1 MGLWTRLNSHASGRR
16 SGDQLNVYI
25 CDRFIIPAL
34 TPAQQHDIGHGHLLL
49 DQLTRAYIRQH
60 LNYRFQVFPD
70 GTSALAIERDIRAG
84 WTSPSRRSTS
94 TYHGSRSDRK
104 AGRRFRRR
112 GNRDRPPVRNREP
125 AADLLPARKRV
136 VGVPRSDLGR
146 HRGRRPHEPHRLA
159 STDDPRPQVGFQ
171 RGRQQ
176 PGCRLSQ
183 LAACLQLGPIR
194 PTATHCGNPAKRLPC
209 PSADGQQSRRC
220 AAVRCA

>member
-1 MGLWTRLNSHASGRR
+1 MPRRAAGVYTVWRKTELIYVGTSGRGAAAEAFAASPGLPGKAMGLWTRLNSHASGRR
-16 SGDQLNVYI
+16 SGDQFNVYI

-104 AGRRFRRR
+104 SWTTFSPPRES
-112 GNRDRPPVRNREP
+112 RPSPCSQ
-125 AADLLPARKRV
+125 
-136 VGVPRSDLGR
+136 PR
-146 HRGRRPHEPHRLA
+146 
-159 STDDPRPQVGFQ
+159 T
-171 RGRQQ
+171 
-176 PGCRLSQ
+176 C
-183 LAACLQLGPIR
+183 C
-194 PTATHCGNPAKRLPC
+194 
-209 PSADGQQSRRC
+209 
-220 AAVRCA
+220 